1 MIPPRHQ
8 FHYGNFLWEKHS
20 TLFRVKPFNFYHE
33 SSEDREKRIYGG
45 ELMDVFIIISIQ
57 KF

>member
-1 MIPPRHQ
+1 MIPPRHH
-8 FHYGNFLWEKHS
+8 FHYGNFLCEKHF

-33 SSEDREKRIYGG
+33 SSEDREKIIYGG
-45 ELMDVFIIISIQ
+45 ESIDVLIIISMQ